1 MTIRIIYDGIY
12 LIIGFLLGGIVGV
25 GTILSITTNG
35 FFIEK
40 AKQVIELLQDG
51 DLKIWMKKQF
61 SQQ

>member
-35 FFIEK
+35 F
-40 AKQVIELLQDG
+40 LL
-51 DLKIWMKKQF
+51 
-61 SQQ
+61 